1 MSATYVEKG
10 QVLHRSRTSRPG
22 LAEGRPERATP
33 LVDARQDPYG
43 DPFHPDADGEHAAE
57 RRVRDLLTAQRLAA
71 GPNGTRDL
79 LRWLAHRTGA
89 HMRIVDREGAVQHE
103 AFGPTGRPATREV
116 GERGE
121 TGHTIALGPMGE
133 RDAPEGTLHIVGR
146 VTALDRT
153 EGLLADA
160 VPVLGWAW
168 NAERT
173 AAERARIAEAGARS
187 RQAVLRLLSAG
198 HTATARDVAL
208 AMGSPLPD
216 VVSVLVVRFPEER
229 RRGIERAVQGL
240 AGAGIRWAPD
250 LTWSDCLVLLIPVE
264 GRAPTTSECRD
275 AREQR
280 PEAAHRVADRL
291 AREFVDVLVGVGDAF
306 ALECTSVAYEQAAQ
320 ALSRAPV
327 GTDRVVAFGEHATP
341 EELIGRAGAAWAR
354 RRLAPLRMYRPT
366 RRADPGADE
375 LTTTLETWLRLGGRA
390 SRRLHV
396 HRNTLIAR
404 LKTVAALLD
413 VDLDA
418 LAVRAELSLALRILA
433 LHPGSGQD
441 AAGTPGAAQAG
452 AADEADHADG
462 AVTVEELL
470 AMPRVRVWARERVG
484 PLGSRSHDVE
494 TLRTWL
500 DCDARIEPTAAAL
513 AISAPGVRKRL
524 VRIEERLG
532 TGLIGC
538 PATQVDLWLALKTG
552 ALGAI
557 DTPTERHTAT
567 RS

>member
-1 MSATYVEKG
+1 MSATYAEKS
-10 QVLHRSRTSRPG
+10 QALHRSRTSRPG

-33 LVDARQDPYG
+33 LADACQDLYG
-43 DPFHPDADGEHAAE
+43 DPFHPEADGEHAAE

-71 GPNGTRDL
+71 GPNGARDL

-103 AFGPTGRPATREV
+103 AFGATGHPPTRDP
-116 GERGE
+116 GERAG
-121 TGHTIALGPMGE
+121 TSQSITLGPMGE

-146 VTALDRT
+146 VAGVDHT

-198 HTATARDVAL
+198 HIATARDVAL

-229 RRGIERAVQGL
+229 RRDIERAAHRL

-250 LTWSDCLVLLIPVE
+250 LTWSDCLVLLIPAD
-264 GRAPTTSECRD
+264 GRATTTSECGD

-291 AREFVDVLVGVGDAF
+291 AREFVDVFVGVGDAF
-306 ALECTSVAYEQAAQ
+306 PLEYTSVAYEQAAQ

-341 EELIGRAGAAWAR
+341 EELIGRAGSAWAR
-354 RRLAPLRMYRPT
+354 RLLAPLRTYRPT
-366 RRADPGADE
+366 RRADPGAEE

-404 LKTVAALLD
+404 LKSVAALLEM
-413 VDLDA
+413 DLDA

-433 LHPGSGQD
+433 LHPAPERD
-441 AAGTPGAAQAG
+441 AAGRPDAAEADS
-452 AADEADHADG
+452 ADEAA
-462 AVTVEELL
+462 TVEDLL
-470 AMPRVRVWARERVG
+470 AVPRVRVWAEEWVG
-484 PLGSRSHDVE
+484 PLGSRAHDVE

-500 DCDARIEPTAAAL
+500 ECDARIEPTAAAL

-532 TGLIGC
+532 MGLIGC
-538 PATQVDLWLALKTG
+538 PATQIDLWLALKTG
-552 ALGAI
+552 ALGAATGQ
-557 DTPTERHTAT
+557 DTAT